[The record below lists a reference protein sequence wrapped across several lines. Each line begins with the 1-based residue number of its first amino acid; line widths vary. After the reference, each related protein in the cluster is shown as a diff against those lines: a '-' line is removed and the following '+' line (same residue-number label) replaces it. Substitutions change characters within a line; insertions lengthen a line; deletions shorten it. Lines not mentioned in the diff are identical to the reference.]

1 MAETGILLDSTTVLP
16 PGYVDRSEVT
26 IIPVP
31 IYAGGQEY
39 RDGVTLT
46 EEQFIHLLETLPQR
60 PSTAV
65 PGLGEFVSWFERVL
79 QNHRHVVYP
88 IASRHLSGLF
98 NAAVQ
103 AAKSVPGAHVV
114 VIDPADPAQT
124 AGWSTDPAQ
133 TAGWS
138 TDPAQNAGWSTEG
151 DDEGVLVL
159 RSADPGVDEQ
169 LARVGQLAA
178 PTIVVMNTDFVA
190 GGIALLTIHALE
202 AIEQGTGLEQ
212 VLRVMIAA
220 KRGMGLYFILTK
232 LDYVVDRVGH
242 LQAFLGTLLHINP
255 VLAIQDGLV
264 QDVAKVRGERKA
276 RSRMVELVKSRAG
289 ERAIDAIVLHSLA
302 PGEAQALLAQLQSQV
317 RVRTAWVGGIG
328 CTVSRF
334 TGRGGLGIAFTV
346 V

>member
-114 VIDPADPAQT
+114 VIDPA
-124 AGWSTDPAQ
+124 
-133 TAGWS
+133 
-138 TDPAQNAGWSTEG
+138 EG

-317 RVRTAWVGGIG
+317 RVRNAWVGGIG

>member
-16 PGYVDRSEVT
+16 PGYVDRPDVA

-31 IYAGGQEY
+31 IYADGQEY
-39 RDGVTLT
+39 RDGITLS

-65 PGLGEFVSWFERVL
+65 PGLGEFVSWYERML
-79 QNHRHVVYP
+79 QTHRHVVYP
-88 IASRHLSGLF
+88 IASRQLSGLF

-114 VIDPADPAQT
+114 VIDPA
-124 AGWSTDPAQ
+124 
-133 TAGWS
+133 
-138 TDPAQNAGWSTEG
+138 EG

-159 RSADPGVDEQ
+159 RSADPAVEEQ
-169 LARVGQLAA
+169 LAQVRQLGA

-190 GGIALLTIHALE
+190 GGIALLTIYALE
-202 AIEQGTGLEQ
+202 ALEQGAGLEQ
-212 VLRVMIAA
+212 VLQVLIAA
-220 KRGMGLYFILTK
+220 KRGMGLYFILSK
-232 LDYVVDRVGH
+232 LDYVVDRVGQ
-242 LQAFLGTLLHINP
+242 LQAFLGTLLHIRP
-255 VLAIQDGLV
+255 VLAVRNGLV
-264 QDVAKVRGERKA
+264 QDAAKVRGAAKA
-276 RSRMVELVKSRAG
+276 KRRMVELVRSQVG
-289 ERAIDAIVLHSLA
+289 GQAIDAVIMHSLA
-302 PGEAQALLAQLQSQV
+302 PEEAQELLAELRSQV
-317 RVRTAWVGGIG
+317 AVRNAWVGGIG

>member
-16 PGYVDRSEVT
+16 PGYLDKPDVT
-26 IIPVP
+26 VIPVP
-31 IYAGGQEY
+31 IYAGGKEY
-39 RDGVTLT
+39 RDGINLT

-65 PGLGEFVSWFERVL
+65 PGLGEFVSWYERVL

-103 AAKSVPGAHVV
+103 AAKSVPGARVV
-114 VIDPADPAQT
+114 VIDPA
-124 AGWSTDPAQ
+124 
-133 TAGWS
+133 
-138 TDPAQNAGWSTEG
+138 EG
-151 DDEGVLVL
+151 NDEELLVL
-159 RSADPGVDEQ
+159 RSADPGLDDQ
-169 LARVGQLAA
+169 LAQVGQS
-178 PTIVVMNTDFVA
+178 PTPTLVVMNTDFVS
-190 GGIALLTIHALE
+190 GGIALMTMQALE
-202 AIEQGTGLEQ
+202 AIERGAGLDQ
-212 VLRVMIAA
+212 VLRGMIVA
-220 KRGMGLYFILTK
+220 KRGMGLYFILPK

-242 LQAFLGTLLHINP
+242 LQAFFGTLLHIRP
-255 VLAIQDGLV
+255 VLAIQNGEV

-276 RSRMVELVKSRAG
+276 KRRMVELVKARAG
-289 ERAIDAIVLHSLA
+289 ERAIDAMVLHSLA
-302 PGEAQALLAQLQSQV
+302 PEEAQDLLVQLQSQV
-317 RVRTAWVGGIG
+317 RVRNSWIGGIG